1 MPFDCLE
8 AMRDS
13 VFLGEVRSLFALIC
27 GELALI
33 REEEED
39 NRALV
44 SALLALC
51 TV

>member
-8 AMRDS
+8 AVRDS
-13 VFLGEVRSLFALIC
+13 VFLGEIRSLFALIC

-39 NRALV
+39 NRAFVSPLLV
-44 SALLALC
+44 LC
-51 TV
+51 AV